1 MADSIATLKKQN
13 NISIINLD
21 DGKANVFS
29 YKMLRALNDCLDQV
43 PKDSGSLIIA
53 GRPGIFSGGFD
64 LKTLGSG
71 DVDEIIKM
79 VTLGYETLLTLYSF
93 PRPIIAAVPGH
104 SVALGIFVT
113 CCADYRIAIDGEY
126 ICQANEVRNNMDIPT
141 QIMEIVKSRVNKR
154 YFYRAV
160 LNGDPLSMKEAV
172 AAGYI
177 DELASPE
184 NFMDRVIEKAEDLAT
199 LGHPFYEKTK
209 NVAQADVVEKIKN
222 AISDYSRWN

>member
-1 MADSIATLKKQN
+1 MKNSVATLKKHN
-13 NISIINLD
+13 DVSIITLD

-29 YKMLRALNDCLDQV
+29 YEMLTAINTCLDQV
-43 PKDSGSLIIA
+43 PKDLGSLVIA

-71 DVDEIIKM
+71 DVDAILKM
-79 VTLGYETLLTLYSF
+79 VTLGYETLLTLFSF
-93 PRPIIAAVPGH
+93 PRPVIAAVPGH

-113 CCADYRIAIDGEY
+113 CCADYRIAVDGEY

-160 LNGDPLSMKEAV
+160 LNGDPLSMQESV
-172 AAGYI
+172 EAGYI
-177 DELASPE
+177 DELVSPD
-184 NFMDRVIEKAEDLAT
+184 NLMQRVLEKAEDLAT
-199 LGHPFYEKTK
+199 LGHPHYEKTK
-209 NVAQADVVEKIKN
+209 NVAQVEIVEKIQK
-222 AISDYSRWN
+222 ALADYKR

>member
-1 MADSIATLKKQN
+1 M
-13 NISIINLD
+13 
-21 DGKANVFS
+21 
-29 YKMLRALNDCLDQV
+29 
-43 PKDSGSLIIA
+43 
-53 GRPGIFSGGFD
+53 
-64 LKTLGSG
+64 
-71 DVDEIIKM
+71 
-79 VTLGYETLLTLYSF
+79 
-93 PRPIIAAVPGH
+93 PGH

-222 AISDYSRWN
+222 ALSDYSRWN